1 MVRGWD
7 ICQVLSSTDS
17 AIYFTP
23 DKTTPRQKCVK
34 LILKH
39 CAKCGPSKQRRKL
52 VVFRTQFN
60 EVDTS
65 ADSMHL
71 QKILLK
77 DSILREVRTILCQQ
91 CRNVNVNVKEKAV
104 AVSVAVS
111 RSSIAVCCVTE
122 DNINICKLLL
132 YGSPRRGHQ
141 QMWQTASV
149 TTPSAQQQPGTSQAV
164 KS

>member
-1 MVRGWD
+1 M
-7 ICQVLSSTDS
+7 C
-17 AIYFTP
+17 
-23 DKTTPRQKCVK
+23 KTNSQTLCEMW
-34 LILKH
+34 
-39 CAKCGPSKQRRKL
+39 KCGPSKQRRKL

-65 ADSMHL
+65 ANSMHL

-77 DSILREVRTILCQQ
+77 DSILREVRTNLCQQ
-91 CRNVNVNVKEKAV
+91 CRIVNVNEKAV